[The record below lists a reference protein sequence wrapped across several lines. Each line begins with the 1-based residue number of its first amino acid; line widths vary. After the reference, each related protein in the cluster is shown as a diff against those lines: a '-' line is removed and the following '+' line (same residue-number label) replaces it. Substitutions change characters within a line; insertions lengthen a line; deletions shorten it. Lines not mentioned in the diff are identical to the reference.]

1 MPCFPQF
8 FFFFFSS
15 LIRECKK
22 EEINVCQTDPTPS
35 PGGICLSSVSKSP
48 APHTCSWI
56 SMALPKLGTGREP
69 CDIDLFSPWQQQ
81 IKTRSRG
88 EGRLVSR
95 KLHDQ
100 YIPQA
105 SFPAFGRPGFPSPSL
120 HFHRFHT
127 RGKGRA
133 ALRTSAT
140 TALLSPLLAETSL
153 PSSFWNIRQDGW
165 EKRRLTIMP

>member
-1 MPCFPQF
+1 MPCFPQ
-8 FFFFFSS
+8 FFSS

-35 PGGICLSSVSKSP
+35 PGGICLSSVPKSP

-56 SMALPKLGTGREP
+56 SMALPKLGTGPEP

-81 IKTRSRG
+81 IKTTSRG
-88 EGRLVSR
+88 EGRLLSSKR
-95 KLHDQ
+95 HDQ

-127 RGKGRA
+127 RRKGRA

-165 EKRRLTIMP
+165 RKHRVTTMP

>member
-1 MPCFPQF
+1 MSQLASLPTV
-8 FFFFFSS
+8 FSS
-15 LIRECKK
+15 MIRECKK
-22 EEINVCQTDPTPS
+22 EELNVCQNDPTPS

-81 IKTRSRG
+81 IKTTSRG
-88 EGRLVSR
+88 EGRLLSR

-105 SFPAFGRPGFPSPSL
+105 FRRRPGSPLSFPPLSQISHKRQRKSSTENFRHHGSTKPTAGRDQL
-120 HFHRFHT
+120 T
-127 RGKGRA
+127 QQ
-133 ALRTSAT
+133 
-140 TALLSPLLAETSL
+140 LLEH
-153 PSSFWNIRQDGW
+153 
-165 EKRRLTIMP
+165 